1 MSYSTE
7 DILTVFSRL
16 SSSSNGLSDEEARR
30 RLKQSGKNR
39 LNPEIKISFGF
50 KIIAQLLDPMLS
62 LLLALSAISAVFVI
76 IDGQYPYEFLVV
88 AAIIIINA
96 VIVVLQRQKSDKI
109 LHDLQ
114 SKTAKQSYVL
124 RDGVKTLVYSEDIV
138 VGDVIILSPGTVIPA
153 DARIFECTNLQV
165 EESAIRS
172 SNAYPINKYRTQIFG
187 VTDRELYVTD
197 RNNMVY
203 MGSTVVSGSG
213 LAVVTATGLSTYL
226 GKTYDIV

>member
-96 VIVVLQRQKSDKI
+96 VIVVLQRQKSDKRPVW
-109 LHDLQ
+109 
-114 SKTAKQSYVL
+114 T
-124 RDGVKTLVYSEDIV
+124 
-138 VGDVIILSPGTVIPA
+138 
-153 DARIFECTNLQV
+153 
-165 EESAIRS
+165 
-172 SNAYPINKYRTQIFG
+172 
-187 VTDRELYVTD
+187 
-197 RNNMVY
+197 
-203 MGSTVVSGSG
+203 
-213 LAVVTATGLSTYL
+213 
-226 GKTYDIV
+226 